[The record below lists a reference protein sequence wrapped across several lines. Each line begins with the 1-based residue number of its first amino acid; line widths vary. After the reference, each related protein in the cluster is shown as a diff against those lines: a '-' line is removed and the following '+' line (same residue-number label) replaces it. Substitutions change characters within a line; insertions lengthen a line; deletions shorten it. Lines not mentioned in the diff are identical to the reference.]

1 MLRYATTSPAKEFI
15 VATEK
20 GLIYRLRK
28 ECPAKKF
35 FRVSD
40 ATVCEYMMMNTLE
53 KLRNSLKHDQ
63 FEVEVDQEV
72 GKRARLAVRRMRAI
86 R

>member
-1 MLRYATTSPAKEFI
+1 
-15 VATEK
+15 
-20 GLIYRLRK
+20 
-28 ECPAKKF
+28 
-35 FRVSD
+35 
-40 ATVCEYMMMNTLE
+40 MMMNTLE